1 MGENGSAFR
10 HPVNMITRSDLR
22 WARTVETISEFFLA
36 VSSFLR
42 WFFFLPFVEKKT
54 LKQKKKCQGNS
65 PTSRDGQVA
74 CVFCFF
80 LLFPSFFFISFYFL
94 CSLSFYL
101 TTLSLSPSFSLHK
114 SE

>member
-42 WFFFLPFVEKKT
+42 WFFFLPFVEKKRSNR
-54 LKQKKKCQGNS
+54 KKNAKEILRRLVMDRWRAS
-65 PTSRDGQVA
+65 FVSF
-74 CVFCFF
+74 FCFPVFFYIF
-80 LLFPSFFFISFYFL
+80 LFFV
-94 CSLSFYL
+94 
-101 TTLSLSPSFSLHK
+101 LSLFLSDYIVVLSIFFSP
-114 SE
+114 